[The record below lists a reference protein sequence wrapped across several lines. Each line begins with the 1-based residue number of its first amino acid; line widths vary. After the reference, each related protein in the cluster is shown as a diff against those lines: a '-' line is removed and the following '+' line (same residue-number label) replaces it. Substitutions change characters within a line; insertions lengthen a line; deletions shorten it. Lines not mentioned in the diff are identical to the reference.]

1 MNKKLRVMGFIAI
14 MIVVSLACTITGGTA
29 PTTPPDTGLVNT
41 QVAMAMTLTAMANP
55 IVPAGQQPAGP
66 SNDPNL
72 VSTQVAMAMTQT
84 AMSNPPQVAATN
96 TPEPTFT
103 PEPTELDIASM
114 IKNANILIYEDI
126 IGYPAY
132 LPYVSRALKSVDAH
146 ETYVGDAMGT
156 FMDELNSGTEW
167 DLIIMASEAR
177 GAISGEYWEVIKNKV
192 DNGSALI
199 AELWYINLINQG
211 KISPLLY
218 QCGVELQKDWW
229 RTYGADRLA
238 FDMYWVV
245 SDSPVFNEP
254 NKVTRFA
261 ASLTDPAWDGDI
273 GDLMKL
279 RSGSDATILAS
290 KYANDNQSTGGLITS
305 CYDGRMILQTFDSHD
320 YPTDPMVA
328 LWENY
333 IIYTLT
339 NHFMAEN

>member
-1 MNKKLRVMGFIAI
+1 MNNKLRLMGFLAFIL
-14 MIVVSLACTITGGTA
+14 VVSLACNITGGTA
-29 PTTPPDTGLVNT
+29 PTTPPDTGMMDT

-55 IVPAGQQPAGP
+55 VVPAAQPPAGS
-66 SNDPNL
+66 SNDPGL
-72 VSTQVAMAMTQT
+72 VNTQVAMAMTQT
-84 AMSNPPQVAATN
+84 ALSNPPPAAATN

-103 PEPTELDIASM
+103 PKPTDLDIAAM
-114 IKNANILIYEDI
+114 IKNSNILIYEDI

-146 ETYVGDAMGT
+146 KTYVGDAMGT
-156 FMDELNSGTEW
+156 FMDELNSGTKW
-167 DLIIMASEAR
+167 DLIIMASETR
-177 GAISGEYWEVIKNKV
+177 GSISGEYWDVIKNKV
-192 DNGSALI
+192 DDGTALV
-199 AELWYINLINQG
+199 AEIWYIDAINQG

-229 RTYGADRLA
+229 RDYGADRLA
-238 FDMYWVV
+238 FDINWSV
-245 SDSPVFNEP
+245 SDSPVFNTP

-261 ASLTDPAWDGDI
+261 ASLTEPAWNGDI

-279 RSGSDATILAS
+279 RSGSNATILAS
-290 KYANDNQSTGGLITS
+290 HTPGEGQTSSGLITS

-328 LWENY
+328 LWQNY